1 MERPTASTHH
11 YIWKALVA
19 AGRLECTVTPKRS
32 LHSRLMRGRRARSA
46 GAVRELSKLIRAHDR
61 ERSKS
66 AIPGRV
72 SPMILLHG
80 SQVIGRFASKL
91 TTPYIHISD
100 ITTRQYRAAY
110 PASFES
116 DAAFEKADANDRE
129 TARHAL
135 LSIYSSRW
143 AADDAIDAYG
153 LDPQRVGVIPWG
165 GGMEDAVMSARPG
178 TDRWRSPRLEML
190 FLGDAAH
197 RKGLDRAA
205 AATEEL
211 TRRGVDC
218 RLTVIGAAEG
228 LEVGTNVEAIGR
240 LCQVEDFERF
250 VRIMSRT
257 MVLLH
262 PARGEAYGH
271 ALVEAVGFGIPVVAC
286 RVGGIPEIL
295 GDKPPGVLLEP
306 NCSTAEIADRL
317 EELNSDRD
325 RLERLGMAARKR
337 WLDRLRWSLWVD
349 DIVEMTERAL
359 GEGAG
364 PAHSGGRSAALGAD
378 EVDGGRVDRD
388 AVSAPRGANG
398 K

>member
-1 MERPTASTHH
+1 
-11 YIWKALVA
+11 
-19 AGRLECTVTPKRS
+19 
-32 LHSRLMRGRRARSA
+32 
-46 GAVRELSKLIRAHDR
+46 
-61 ERSKS
+61 
-66 AIPGRV
+66 
-72 SPMILLHG
+72 MILLHG
-80 SQVIGRFASKL
+80 SQVIGGFASEL

-110 PASFES
+110 PSAFGNE
-116 DAAFEKADANDRE
+116 AAFEEADTNDRE
-129 TARHAL
+129 TARNAL

-153 LDPQRVGVIPWG
+153 LDPDRVGVIPWG

-178 TDRWRSPRLEML
+178 AERWSNPRLEML

-211 TRRGVDC
+211 ARRGVDC

-228 LEVGTNVEAIGR
+228 LEVGPNVEAIGR
-240 LCQVEDFERF
+240 LCQDKDFERF

-295 GDKPPGVLLEP
+295 GENPPGVLLEP
-306 NCSTAEIADRL
+306 DCTISDITDRL
-317 EELNSDRD
+317 EVLNSDRD
-325 RLERLGMAARKR
+325 LLERLGISARKR
-337 WLDRLRWSLWVD
+337 WVDRLRWSLWVED
-349 DIVEMTERAL
+349 LVEMTERAL
-359 GEGAG
+359 GVGQGVCATDRSALHSVG
-364 PAHSGGRSAALGAD
+364 SGGNGSACRESAGEPADSAAVRCG
-378 EVDGGRVDRD
+378 DRK
-388 AVSAPRGANG
+388 GNG
-398 K
+398 HP

>member
-110 PASFES
+110 AASFES

-143 AADDAIDAYG
+143 AADDAIEAYG

-228 LEVGTNVEAIGR
+228 LEVGPNVEAIGR

-295 GDKPPGVLLEP
+295 GEKPPGVLLEP

-359 GEGAG
+359 
-364 PAHSGGRSAALGAD
+364 
-378 EVDGGRVDRD
+378 DGGRASGADGAAAACDGDNGRRSER
-388 AVSAPRGANG
+388 ARTVSAARGDNG